1 MFPWENGGFETTLAT
16 LATTHQ
22 GPRQRTRRRSTCR
35 HGHAWIGRKAKG
47 TGPIC
52 EKPWEN
58 QGFTRGEYRN
68 RTFSCFPC
76 SFEEFERWENPSDP
90 KNIAPNGQC
99 LLFYGTV
106 GAETSLDTSLGCR
119 VVGATDWGSYFRA
132 GSVIVFRSLDLMSA
146 TIFSRSFPNCAASS
160 RLILRISSLIESVV
174 IF

>member
-1 MFPWENGGFETTLAT
+1 M
-16 LATTHQ
+16 Q
-22 GPRQRTRRRSTCR
+22 RRRR
-35 HGHAWIGRKAKG
+35 HAPSCMGATELQRNWPEMRKTLG
-47 TGPIC
+47 
-52 EKPWEN
+52 KP
-58 QGFTRGEYRN
+58 GFLSGEDRN

-76 SFEEFERWENPSDP
+76 SFEEFERLENPSDP

-146 TIFSRSFPNCAASS
+146 TIFSRSLSNRAANS
-160 RLILRISSLIESVV
+160 RLILRISSLIGSVV